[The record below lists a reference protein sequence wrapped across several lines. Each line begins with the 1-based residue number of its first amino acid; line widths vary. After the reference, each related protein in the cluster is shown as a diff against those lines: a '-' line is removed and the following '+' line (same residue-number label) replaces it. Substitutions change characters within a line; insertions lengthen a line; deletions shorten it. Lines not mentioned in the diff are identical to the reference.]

1 MPAQPSFSSI
11 RPGRRAATLT
21 ALVGAALLLAAPS
34 EAEAQ
39 RISSKTSGLFLGA
52 HIEGASLKVEDSD
65 RSNGAGGGA
74 VAGWVFGNGLGVF
87 AQFDQSNVDVRNQPN
102 TEGTWGITQ
111 FDAGLRYYFKR
122 PESTVVPYLQGSGTY
137 RDVRV
142 EDIPGSPGSVLDLT
156 GLGFT
161 AGGGVDLHV
170 TPSVAF
176 EFALLFTF
184 GSLDDAE
191 VDGTPVTGFEG
202 VSAQSSR
209 FNLGL
214 TWWPVG

>member
-1 MPAQPSFSSI
+1 MSVFPSSFP
-11 RPGRRAATLT
+11 RRHGRRAVPLAIL
-21 ALVGAALLLAAPS
+21 AGAVLLLAAPHA
-34 EAEAQ
+34 AEAQ
-39 RISSKTSGLFLGA
+39 RVSSKTSGLFLGA
-52 HIEGASLKVEDSD
+52 HIEGASLKVEDSE
-65 RSNGAGGGA
+65 RSNGGGGGV

-87 AQFDQSNVDVRNQPN
+87 AQFDESNVDVRNQPG

-122 PESTVVPYLQGSGTY
+122 PASTVVPYVQGSGTF

-142 EDIPGSPGSVLDLT
+142 KDIPDSPGTVLDVT
-156 GLGFT
+156 GVGFT

-184 GSLDDAE
+184 GTLDEAE
-191 VDGTPVTGFEG
+191 VDGTALPDFEG

-209 FNLGL
+209 LNLGL

>member
-1 MPAQPSFSSI
+1 MPAHPASLPI
-11 RPGRRAATLT
+11 RLGRRAVLLT
-21 ALVGAALLLAAPS
+21 ALTGAALILGAPS
-34 EAEAQ
+34 EADAQ
-39 RISSKTSGLFLGA
+39 RVSSKTSGLFLGA

-65 RSNGAGGGA
+65 RSNGGGGGA
-74 VAGWVFGNGLGVF
+74 VVGWVFGNGLGVF
-87 AQFDQSNVDVRNQPN
+87 AQFDQSNV
-102 TEGTWGITQ
+102 Q
-111 FDAGLRYYFKR
+111 FDAGLRYYFTR
-122 PESTVVPYLQGSGTY
+122 PASTVVPYLQGSGTY

-142 EDIPGSPGSVLDLT
+142 EDIPDSPGTVLDVT

-161 AGGGVDLHV
+161 AGAGVDLHV

-184 GSLDDAE
+184 GTLDDAE
-191 VDGTPVTGFEG
+191 VDGTPVTTFEG

-209 FNLGL
+209 LNLGL